1 MAFDRAMRM
10 RSLIDEWVKTGKG
23 KDEMTAEWA
32 RVEKEYWAGYIDGL
46 PSGDGA
52 WLREAFKFDST
63 PDLIEFT
70 GAYQQLFGGLDPITP
85 TPEARVMLEAALA
98 RSRIKDAAV
107 TLVVGANHDY
117 MQAVTGGEKEI
128 FNLSRFVP
136 RHHDD
141 VVEWAAQRFDLPPR
155 QP

>member
-1 MAFDRAMRM
+1 MRG
-10 RSLIDEWVKTGKG
+10 LIDAWVKTGKG
-23 KDEMTAEWA
+23 KDEVTAAWA
-32 RVEKEYWAGYIDGL
+32 KVEKEYWAGYIDGL

-52 WLREAFKFDST
+52 WLREAFKFDSA
-63 PDLIEFT
+63 PDLIQFT
-70 GAYQQLFGGLDPITP
+70 GSFQQLYGGLDPITP
-85 TPEARVMLEAALA
+85 TAEARVMLEAALA
-98 RSRIKDAAV
+98 RSLIKDAAV
-107 TLVVGANHDY
+107 TLVAGANHDY
-117 MQAVTGGEKEI
+117 MQAVTGGEREI